1 MIPAMPAT
9 AASSHR
15 RTTRKGHKSRRSGSP
30 KARQAST
37 AALRFGRLAAM
48 GVVAALILFAGVWGS
63 WGTAQ
68 QVMLTKGREHGTIE
82 VTRCGAQ
89 TCSGPY
95 TPLSEGSTA
104 RSRVVIERSVA
115 VRKGRTYT
123 VVVKPDGDEVVRSG
137 PAGVLYAWVPM
148 GGALL
153 LASVVVAG
161 GLGRARWGW
170 ALAGSGVALLTA
182 AFVTI

>member
-15 RTTRKGHKSRRSGSP
+15 RKSRTSNKGGSP
-30 KARQAST
+30 KARQASA
-37 AALRFGRLAAM
+37 AALRFGRLGAM
-48 GVVAALILFAGVWGS
+48 GVVAVLILFAGVWGS

-68 QVMLTKGREHGTIE
+68 QVMLTKGRERGTIE
-82 VTRCGAQ
+82 VSRCGEQ
-89 TCSGPY
+89 TCWGPY
-95 TPLSEGSTA
+95 TPLSAGSTA

-123 VVVKPDGDEVVRSG
+123 VVVKPGGDEVVRSG
-137 PAGVLYAWVPM
+137 PAGVLYAWVPL

-161 GLGRARWGW
+161 GLGRARLGW
-170 ALAGSGVALLTA
+170 VLAGCGVTLWTA
-182 AFVTI
+182 VFLAI